1 MKIFL
6 RVSYSIFAELMEEHQ
21 NAESDEEIQRMLD
34 RNSFL
39 IKSILQFQN
48 EGRIADVML
57 YKAQL
62 QINLEKLAH
71 IAESK
76 GQNNAVG
83 SGTLNGSDPSVDT
96 QVQLSKFVRTVK
108 ENGLKNLK
116 LISEIT
122 GIQLEKIAP
131 LSQAYIAFLK
141 RKNRFTEAKQ
151 LENEL
156 AVNGVE
162 DD

>member
-1 MKIFL
+1 MNNTQDQQDAEPNEEVQRL
-6 RVSYSIFAELMEEHQ
+6 LDQNSY
-21 NAESDEEIQRMLD
+21 
-34 RNSFL
+34 L

-48 EGRIADVML
+48 EGRTIDAMI
-57 YKAQL
+57 YKSRLQL
-62 QINLEKLAH
+62 NLEKLTH

-76 GQNNAVG
+76 GQNNTVMG
-83 SGTLNGSDPSVDT
+83 GMLNGSDTSVDT

-156 AVNGVE
+156 AINGL
-162 DD
+162 DDD

>member
-1 MKIFL
+1 MQEQNNEPNEETQRL
-6 RVSYSIFAELMEEHQ
+6 LDQNSYI
-21 NAESDEEIQRMLD
+21 
-34 RNSFL
+34 

-48 EGRIADVML
+48 EGRTMDAMI
-57 YKAQL
+57 YKARL
-62 QINLEKLAH
+62 QQNLEKLVQ
-71 IAESK
+71 IAKSE
-76 GQNNAVG
+76 GQNNASVG
-83 SGTLNGSDPSVDT
+83 GALNGADSSVDT

-108 ENGLKNLK
+108 ENGLKNLR

-131 LSQAYIAFLK
+131 LSQAYISFLK

-156 AVNGVE
+156 SLNEVDE
-162 DD
+162 E

>member
-1 MKIFL
+1 
-6 RVSYSIFAELMEEHQ
+6 MEEQVNEPSEEVQRLLDQ
-21 NAESDEEIQRMLD
+21 NSY
-34 RNSFL
+34 L

-48 EGRIADVML
+48 EGRIMDAMI
-57 YKAQL
+57 YKGRL
-62 QINLEKLAH
+62 QQNLEHLAQM
-71 IAESK
+71 AESR
-76 GQNNAVG
+76 GQNNTIVNN
-83 SGTLNGSDPSVDT
+83 LNGEDSSVDT
-96 QVQLSKFVRTVK
+96 QVLLSKFVRTVK

-122 GIQLEKIAP
+122 GIQLEKIAA
-131 LSQAYIAFLK
+131 LSQAYISFLK

-162 DD
+162 EE

>member
-1 MKIFL
+1 
-6 RVSYSIFAELMEEHQ
+6 MEDHQ
-21 NAESDEEIQRMLD
+21 NVESDEEIQRMLD

-48 EGRIADVML
+48 EGSIADVML

-108 ENGLKNLK
+108 ENGLKNLICHFK
-116 LISEIT
+116 RF
-122 GIQLEKIAP
+122 GFKHAP
-131 LSQAYIAFLK
+131 P
-141 RKNRFTEAKQ
+141 
-151 LENEL
+151 
-156 AVNGVE
+156 
-162 DD
+162 

>member
-1 MKIFL
+1 MQEQSNETNEEAQRL
-6 RVSYSIFAELMEEHQ
+6 LDQNSYIV
-21 NAESDEEIQRMLD
+21 
-34 RNSFL
+34 
-39 IKSILQFQN
+39 KSILQFQN
-48 EGRIADVML
+48 EGRTMDAMI
-57 YKAQL
+57 YKARL
-62 QINLEKLAH
+62 QQNLEKLVQ

-76 GQNNAVG
+76 GQNSAVVGG
-83 SGTLNGSDPSVDT
+83 SLNGADSSVDT

-131 LSQAYIAFLK
+131 LSQAYISFLK

-151 LENEL
+151 LENEMS
-156 AVNGVE
+156 VNGIDE
-162 DD
+162 E